1 MFIVA
6 ESVVPAL
13 SLPTMERR
21 RCETD
26 REDEHR
32 SRELHSVDDGQQ
44 KKARAKAVVSRGLR
58 QDGHV
63 RRCWLSAH

>member
-44 KKARAKAVVSRGLR
+44 KKKLEPAIFVNFEFQKKNDVYGLR
-58 QDGHV
+58 
-63 RRCWLSAH
+63 

>member
-44 KKARAKAVVSRGLR
+44 KKTRAS
-58 QDGHV
+58 DF
-63 RRCWLSAH
+63 CEF